1 MVHALIIAFI
11 GLLCAGMARADL
23 DLTPKLSEYNS
34 EGFKVRKLVFL
45 ESGKD
50 VTYIPPRDWDY
61 SGSATKLVL
70 HPRQK
75 AQAEASITK
84 SVLGAGSRFDETT
97 TKVLVAEALKSMP
110 AGSADVTLI
119 SQEINA
125 FLFAGKETFRV
136 SWTYT
141 FYGETYTRAL
151 LFVNRAT
158 DQIRFQLVCR
168 TADFEGLQKEF
179 EHSFFTWQNL

>member
-1 MVHALIIAFI
+1 MVHALIIALI
-11 GLLCAGMARADL
+11 GLLCAGVARADL
-23 DLTPKLSEYNS
+23 DLNPKLSEYSS

-70 HPRQK
+70 HPHQK
-75 AQAEASITK
+75 AQAEASITT
-84 SVLGAGSRFDETT
+84 SIRGAAVRFDETT

-110 AGSADVTLI
+110 AGSTNVTLI
-119 SQEINA
+119 SQEINP
-125 FLFAGKETFRV
+125 FLVAGKETFRL
-136 SWTYT
+136 SWTYS
-141 FYGETYTRAL
+141 FYGETFTRSL

-168 TADFEGLQKEF
+168 AADFDGLQKEF
-179 EHSFFTWQNL
+179 QHSLFTWQNL

>member
-11 GLLCAGMARADL
+11 GLLCAGVARADL
-23 DLTPKLSEYNS
+23 DLTPKLLEYNS

-84 SVLGAGSRFDETT
+84 SVLGTGSRFNEAT
-97 TKVLVAEALKSMP
+97 TKMLVTEALKSMP
-110 AGSADVTLI
+110 AGSTEVTLT
-119 SQEINA
+119 SQEINP

-141 FYGETYTRAL
+141 FYGETYTRSL

-158 DQIRFQLVCR
+158 DQIRFQLVSR

-179 EHSFFTWQNL
+179 QRSLFTWQNL